1 MSRIN
6 SFYCRQSAMKLASLS
21 ENEMTDENRN
31 DLREYNNAARKL
43 DTCKRLHVPQSF
55 KEDLDIE
62 LQHIGAYDE
71 DRQSGGVVSD
81 KIVQAKFEADYI
93 MGYRVQ
99 NNISSCVY
107 SSDGDMN
114 TLCSPLSLCV
124 RDFGEEK
131 GSMKR
136 TREDDDICSPVLVYE
151 VTGCSNTLMDE
162 IKQYI
167 DKTLMEN
174 GIKSES
180 RRQWLM
186 MNLITKRVNG
196 KELYDWNFN
205 FEVLQN
211 CFRQN
216 LILVPQDALTCNS
229 VYPKKTLFIGSPISN
244 YIPRDSHDEIKKYFP
259 QAEFVYIDG
268 AGHWVQADKPKEF
281 ISVVLKFLVS

>member
-1 MSRIN
+1 MSLLN
-6 SFYCRQSAMKLASLS
+6 PSAVDQLIVVDSSPIDAT
-21 ENEMTDENRN
+21 TD
-31 DLREYNNAARKL
+31 KGI
-43 DTCKRLHVPQSF
+43 K
-55 KEDLDIE
+55 DIE
-62 LQHIGAYDE
+62 RFLSAISKVDLTYMAEKQL
-71 DRQSGGVVSD
+71 DRL
-81 KIVQAKFEADYI
+81 A
-93 MGYRVQ
+93 
-99 NNISSCVY
+99 
-107 SSDGDMN
+107 
-114 TLCSPLSLCV
+114 
-124 RDFGEEK
+124 
-131 GSMKR
+131 
-136 TREDDDICSPVLVYE
+136 
-151 VTGCSNTLMDE
+151 

-167 DKTLMEN
+167 DETLMEN

>member
-1 MSRIN
+1 MTYLINFLSNLGHSMGGRI
-6 SFYCRQSAMKLASLS
+6 ALLLSLLNPS
-21 ENEMTDENRN
+21 VVDQLIVVDSSPINATTD
-31 DLREYNNAARKL
+31 KGI
-43 DTCKRLHVPQSF
+43 K
-55 KEDLDIE
+55 DIE
-62 LQHIGAYDE
+62 RFLSAISKVDLTYMAEKQL
-71 DRQSGGVVSD
+71 DRL
-81 KIVQAKFEADYI
+81 A
-93 MGYRVQ
+93 
-99 NNISSCVY
+99 
-107 SSDGDMN
+107 
-114 TLCSPLSLCV
+114 
-124 RDFGEEK
+124 
-131 GSMKR
+131 
-136 TREDDDICSPVLVYE
+136 
-151 VTGCSNTLMDE
+151 

-167 DKTLMEN
+167 DETLMEN

>member
-1 MSRIN
+1 MTNSINFLCNLGHSMGGRI
-6 SFYCRQSAMKLASLS
+6 ALLLSLLNPS
-21 ENEMTDENRN
+21 VVDQLVVVDSSPINATTD
-31 DLREYNNAARKL
+31 KGI
-43 DTCKRLHVPQSF
+43 K
-55 KEDLDIE
+55 DIE
-62 LQHIGAYDE
+62 RFLSAISKVDLTYMAEKQL
-71 DRQSGGVVSD
+71 DRL
-81 KIVQAKFEADYI
+81 A
-93 MGYRVQ
+93 
-99 NNISSCVY
+99 
-107 SSDGDMN
+107 
-114 TLCSPLSLCV
+114 
-124 RDFGEEK
+124 
-131 GSMKR
+131 
-136 TREDDDICSPVLVYE
+136 
-151 VTGCSNTLMDE
+151 

-167 DKTLMEN
+167 DETLMEN

-229 VYPKKTLFIGSPISN
+229 VYPKKSLFIGSPISN

>member
-1 MSRIN
+1 MTNSINFLCNLGHSMGGRI
-6 SFYCRQSAMKLASLS
+6 ALLLSLLNPS
-21 ENEMTDENRN
+21 VVDQLIVVDSSPINATTD
-31 DLREYNNAARKL
+31 KGI
-43 DTCKRLHVPQSF
+43 K
-55 KEDLDIE
+55 DIE
-62 LQHIGAYDE
+62 RFLSAISKVDLTYMAEKQL
-71 DRQSGGVVSD
+71 DRL
-81 KIVQAKFEADYI
+81 A
-93 MGYRVQ
+93 
-99 NNISSCVY
+99 
-107 SSDGDMN
+107 
-114 TLCSPLSLCV
+114 
-124 RDFGEEK
+124 
-131 GSMKR
+131 
-136 TREDDDICSPVLVYE
+136 
-151 VTGCSNTLMDE
+151 

-167 DKTLMEN
+167 DETLMEN

-244 YIPRDSHDEIKKYFP
+244 YIPRDSHNEIKKYFP

>member
-1 MSRIN
+1 MTNSINFLCNLGHSMGGRI
-6 SFYCRQSAMKLASLS
+6 ALLLSLLNPS
-21 ENEMTDENRN
+21 VVDQLIVVDSSPINATTD
-31 DLREYNNAARKL
+31 KGI
-43 DTCKRLHVPQSF
+43 K
-55 KEDLDIE
+55 DIE
-62 LQHIGAYDE
+62 RFLSAISKVDLTYMAEKQL
-71 DRQSGGVVSD
+71 DRL
-81 KIVQAKFEADYI
+81 A
-93 MGYRVQ
+93 
-99 NNISSCVY
+99 
-107 SSDGDMN
+107 
-114 TLCSPLSLCV
+114 
-124 RDFGEEK
+124 
-131 GSMKR
+131 
-136 TREDDDICSPVLVYE
+136 
-151 VTGCSNTLMDE
+151 

-167 DKTLMEN
+167 DETLMEN

-259 QAEFVYIDG
+259 QAEFVYIHG

>member
-1 MSRIN
+1 MTNSINFLCNLGHSMGGRI
-6 SFYCRQSAMKLASLS
+6 ALLLSLLNPS
-21 ENEMTDENRN
+21 VVDQLIVVDSSPINATTD
-31 DLREYNNAARKL
+31 KGI
-43 DTCKRLHVPQSF
+43 K
-55 KEDLDIE
+55 DIE
-62 LQHIGAYDE
+62 RFLSAISKVDLTYMAEKQL
-71 DRQSGGVVSD
+71 DRL
-81 KIVQAKFEADYI
+81 A
-93 MGYRVQ
+93 
-99 NNISSCVY
+99 
-107 SSDGDMN
+107 
-114 TLCSPLSLCV
+114 
-124 RDFGEEK
+124 
-131 GSMKR
+131 
-136 TREDDDICSPVLVYE
+136 
-151 VTGCSNTLMDE
+151 

-167 DKTLMEN
+167 DETLMEN

-216 LILVPQDALTCNS
+216 LILVPQDALTCDS

>member
-1 MSRIN
+1 MTNSINFLCNLGHSMGGRI
-6 SFYCRQSAMKLASLS
+6 ALLLSLLNPS
-21 ENEMTDENRN
+21 VVDQLIVVDSSPINATTD
-31 DLREYNNAARKL
+31 KGI
-43 DTCKRLHVPQSF
+43 K
-55 KEDLDIE
+55 DIE
-62 LQHIGAYDE
+62 RFLSAISKVDLTYMAEKQL
-71 DRQSGGVVSD
+71 DRL
-81 KIVQAKFEADYI
+81 A
-93 MGYRVQ
+93 
-99 NNISSCVY
+99 
-107 SSDGDMN
+107 
-114 TLCSPLSLCV
+114 
-124 RDFGEEK
+124 
-131 GSMKR
+131 
-136 TREDDDICSPVLVYE
+136 
-151 VTGCSNTLMDE
+151 

-167 DKTLMEN
+167 DETLMEN

>member
-167 DKTLMEN
+167 DKKSPTNQIIYTKAKYPLFEKNIPPYLTSLYVVGIGCDILPGGVSRVTPLAITRELQRIEN
-174 GIKSES
+174 LEEVVSSYEH
-180 RRQWLM
+180 
-186 MNLITKRVNG
+186 
-196 KELYDWNFN
+196 LYDKMMDFFF
-205 FEVLQN
+205 FEKRYHKEV
-211 CFRQN
+211 
-216 LILVPQDALTCNS
+216 
-229 VYPKKTLFIGSPISN
+229 
-244 YIPRDSHDEIKKYFP
+244 
-259 QAEFVYIDG
+259 
-268 AGHWVQADKPKEF
+268 DKE
-281 ISVVLKFLVS
+281 